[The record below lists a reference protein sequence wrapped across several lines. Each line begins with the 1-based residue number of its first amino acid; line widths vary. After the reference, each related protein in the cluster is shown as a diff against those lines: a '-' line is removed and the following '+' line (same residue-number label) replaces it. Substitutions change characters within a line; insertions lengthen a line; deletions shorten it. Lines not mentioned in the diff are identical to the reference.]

1 MEYINNS
8 YSFILFF
15 IFAGLGTLIYFVSKK
30 KISEKI
36 RKIDENIE
44 KKILKSQ
51 LLSAQILSETEKKVH
66 LLKKETENDLNQRR
80 KIIINLEEKIIHK
93 EELLTSRF
101 KYLHE
106 KEEFLYNKE
115 QKININKKY
124 LEELQNKI
132 EKIII
137 KQQKKLEQ
145 ISSLTRIEA
154 REIILKQ
161 VRDDS
166 YQEIIN
172 YEKEQEKEY
181 KFKIKNK
188 AKNLLILTMQKLSR
202 AVVYEHNIS
211 MIFLEQDNLKGRIIG
226 KEGRNI
232 KAFEII
238 TGVDLII
245 DDNPNTIILS
255 CFDPIRREIA
265 KRTLESLII
274 DGRITPASIEKIFLK
289 KSEEIDEFIQE
300 IGEEAVY
307 EAKIGFI
314 DEELV
319 KLLGKLHFRTSYGQN
334 VLKHSLEVSFLAGCL
349 AAETGENEIIARKAG
364 LLHDIGKALDYQTEG
379 NHVKIGVKLAKKYKE
394 PLEVIDAIA
403 SHHEDQE
410 STTLIAVL
418 VSIADTISSARPG
431 ARKDSIENYIQR
443 ITQLENIADSIEG
456 VSKSYAIRSGRE
468 IRVIVKSEEVDD
480 LNTFLIAK
488 KIRKKIQKNIHYNY
502 CIQITVIRELRVIDI
517 A

>member
-1 MEYINNS
+1 MEINNS
-8 YSFILFF
+8 CSFILFF

-36 RKIDENIE
+36 RKIDESIE

-51 LLSAQILSETEKKVH
+51 LLSAQILSETENKVH

-106 KEEFLYNKE
+106 KEESLYNKE

-137 KQQKKLEQ
+137 QQQNKLEQ

-188 AKNLLILTMQKLSR
+188 AKNLLILTMQKLSKE
-202 AVVYEHNIS
+202 VVYEHNIS
-211 MIFLEQDNLKGRIIG
+211 MIFLEQDSLKGRIIG

-265 KRTLESLII
+265 KRTLEALII

-289 KSEEIDEFIQE
+289 NPK
-300 IGEEAVY
+300 
-307 EAKIGFI
+307 
-314 DEELV
+314 
-319 KLLGKLHFRTSYGQN
+319 KLM
-334 VLKHSLEVSFLAGCL
+334 SL
-349 AAETGENEIIARKAG
+349 
-364 LLHDIGKALDYQTEG
+364 Y
-379 NHVKIGVKLAKKYKE
+379 KK
-394 PLEVIDAIA
+394 
-403 SHHEDQE
+403 
-410 STTLIAVL
+410 
-418 VSIADTISSARPG
+418 
-431 ARKDSIENYIQR
+431 
-443 ITQLENIADSIEG
+443 
-456 VSKSYAIRSGRE
+456 
-468 IRVIVKSEEVDD
+468 
-480 LNTFLIAK
+480 
-488 KIRKKIQKNIHYNY
+488 
-502 CIQITVIRELRVIDI
+502 
-517 A
+517 